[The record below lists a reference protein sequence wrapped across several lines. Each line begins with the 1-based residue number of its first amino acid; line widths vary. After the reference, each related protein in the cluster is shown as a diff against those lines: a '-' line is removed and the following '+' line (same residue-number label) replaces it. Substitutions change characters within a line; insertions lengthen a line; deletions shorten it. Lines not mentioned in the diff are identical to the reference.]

1 VSVQAE
7 SIARSHGFFLHP
19 LVASPTGSNYLELP
33 MHNSHSP
40 LVQTTTFLLHLQ
52 PTHEAC
58 FESLDE

>member
-1 VSVQAE
+1 MV
-7 SIARSHGFFLHP
+7 FLLHP